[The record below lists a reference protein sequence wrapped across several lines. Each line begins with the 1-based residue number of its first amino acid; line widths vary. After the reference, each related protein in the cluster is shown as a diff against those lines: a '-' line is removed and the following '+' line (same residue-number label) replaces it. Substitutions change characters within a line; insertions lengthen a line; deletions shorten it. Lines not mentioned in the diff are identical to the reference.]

1 MRGVVPASLARE
13 TKANGSGDEE
23 PGLRRH
29 RADLLA
35 LFEDSRLARL
45 GLIDAGALR
54 HLLSGPLPPS
64 LQFGALDQ
72 TVACEAWLRSLEP
85 ATVRSQEQP

>member
-1 MRGVVPASLARE
+1 MRGIVPASLARE

-35 LFEDSRLARL
+35 LFEDSRLA
-45 GLIDAGALR
+45 
-54 HLLSGPLPPS
+54 
-64 LQFGALDQ
+64 
-72 TVACEAWLRSLEP
+72 AW
-85 ATVRSQEQP
+85 A